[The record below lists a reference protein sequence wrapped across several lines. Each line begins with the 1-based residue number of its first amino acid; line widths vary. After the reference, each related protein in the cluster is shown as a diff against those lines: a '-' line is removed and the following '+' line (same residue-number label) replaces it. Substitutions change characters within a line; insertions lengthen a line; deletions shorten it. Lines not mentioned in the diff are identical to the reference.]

1 LRIDT
6 QGYASL
12 TLGYR
17 LSAPLGLLRKTL
29 YLRRTKV
36 AKPHLHEVGGMIPR
50 SAKHEITRFLATA
63 EATVRIRTLKIFSWF
78 DRRHPVLEYT
88 GMAAAGL
95 LYAMALKYF
104 VFPAKVILTGF
115 EGIAAALAYFF
126 ESNSLFLI
134 LYTISQAILVGFAF
148 KKISRTFAIRTAL
161 TVGMVILALPLL
173 PEMTMADSHQERL
186 ILALFG
192 GILSGLAKAMALRFR
207 GSTGDE
213 DVLGAWFAM
222 KYLKPVGSIA
232 VISAGISCIFGLVL
246 EYLKSGNVEPVINT
260 LMYTSIFIFTG
271 AETLN
276 NFFRKFKLVM
286 ITVFGK
292 EPDKVG
298 KAITAAAPYRTFT
311 IQRGTGGYSAEPLHL
326 VRTIVTHEE
335 LPEVLDA
342 LDRDCPE
349 AFHIHHDLEGVS
361 RSYYIKPIG

>member
-1 LRIDT
+1 
-6 QGYASL
+6 
-12 TLGYR
+12 
-17 LSAPLGLLRKTL
+17 
-29 YLRRTKV
+29 
-36 AKPHLHEVGGMIPR
+36 M
-50 SAKHEITRFLATA
+50 
-63 EATVRIRTLKIFSWF
+63 
-78 DRRHPVLEYT
+78 LEYV

-95 LYAMALKYF
+95 LYAVALKYF

-115 EGIAAALAYFF
+115 EGIAAALAYYF

-134 LYTISQAILVGFAF
+134 LYGISQALLVVFAF
-148 KKISRTFAIRTAL
+148 RKISRTFAIRTSL
-161 TVGMVILALPLL
+161 TVGMVMLALPLL
-173 PEMTMADSHQERL
+173 PEMQMADSQQERL
-186 ILALFG
+186 ILVLFG
-192 GILSGLAKAMALRFR
+192 GILSGLAKAMALRLR

-213 DVLGAWFAM
+213 DVLGAWLAM

-232 VISAGISCIFGLVL
+232 VLSAAVSCVFGLTM
-246 EYLKSGNVEPVINT
+246 EYFKTHQIEPVINTATVTGTDEYDRPVADSDQHATQVLHQALALTKT

-292 EPDKVG
+292 EPD
-298 KAITAAAPYRTFT
+298 AIGQSITGAAPHRTYT
-311 IQRGTGGYSAEPLHL
+311 IQRGTGGYSSEPLHL

-342 LDRDCPE
+342 LERDCPE
-349 AFHIHHDLEGVS
+349 SFHFHHDIEGIS

>member
-1 LRIDT
+1 
-6 QGYASL
+6 
-12 TLGYR
+12 
-17 LSAPLGLLRKTL
+17 
-29 YLRRTKV
+29 
-36 AKPHLHEVGGMIPR
+36 M
-50 SAKHEITRFLATA
+50 
-63 EATVRIRTLKIFSWF
+63 
-78 DRRHPVLEYT
+78 LEYI

-95 LYAMALKYF
+95 LYAVALKYF

-115 EGIAAALAYFF
+115 EGIAAALAYYF

-134 LYTISQAILVGFAF
+134 LYGISQALLVVFAF
-148 KKISRTFAIRTAL
+148 RKISRTFAIRTSL
-161 TVGMVILALPLL
+161 TVGMVMLALPLL
-173 PEMTMADSHQERL
+173 PEMQMADSQQERL
-186 ILALFG
+186 ILVLFG
-192 GILSGLAKAMALRFR
+192 GILSGLAKAMALRLR

-213 DVLGAWFAM
+213 DVLGAWLAM

-232 VISAGISCIFGLVL
+232 VLSAAVSCVFGLTM
-246 EYLKSGNVEPVINT
+246 EYFKTHQIEPVINT

-292 EPDKVG
+292 EPD
-298 KAITAAAPYRTFT
+298 AIGQSITGAAPHRTYT
-311 IQRGTGGYSAEPLHL
+311 IQRGTGGYSSEPLHL

-342 LDRDCPE
+342 LERDCPE
-349 AFHIHHDLEGVS
+349 SFHFHHDIEGIS